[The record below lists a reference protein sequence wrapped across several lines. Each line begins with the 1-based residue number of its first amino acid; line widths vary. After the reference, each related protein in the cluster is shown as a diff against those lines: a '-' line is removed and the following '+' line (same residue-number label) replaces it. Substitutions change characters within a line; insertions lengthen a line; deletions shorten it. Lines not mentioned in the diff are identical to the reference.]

1 METKIFQV
9 DAFAEEPFQGNP
21 AGVCLL
27 REEAS
32 DPWMQ
37 SVAME
42 MNLSETAFIW
52 PRGDE
57 FTIRYFT
64 PLVEIPL
71 CGHATLAGAH
81 VLWEEDRVPP
91 AESIVFHA
99 REDRL
104 EAGCEAAWIRLDF
117 PAKPVVDA
125 DIPGRLEAALG
136 AKSRAAFRWPEIG
149 YLVELGSE
157 PAVRDLEPDLGL
169 LCKGKYGGII
179 VTARCESG
187 PYDFVSR
194 FFAPEIGID
203 EDPVTGI
210 AHCCLGPYWAARL
223 GRTELTG
230 HQVSRRGGVV
240 KIRMKGDRVEL
251 LGQAVTVIRGRL
263 VT

>member
-1 METKIFQV
+1 M
-9 DAFAEEPFQGNP
+9 DAFAAEPFQGNP

-52 PRGDE
+52 PRGNE
-57 FTIRYFT
+57 FSIRYFT

-81 VLWEEDRVPP
+81 VLWEEDRVSP
-91 AESIVFHA
+91 AEPIVFHA

-104 EAGCEAAWIRLDF
+104 EAGREADWIRLDF
-117 PAKPVVDA
+117 PAKPVIDA
-125 DIPGRLEAALG
+125 EIPGGLEEALC
-136 AKSRAAFRWPEIG
+136 AESRALFRWPEMG
-149 YLVELGSE
+149 YLVELESE
-157 PAVRDLEPDLGL
+157 SAVRDLEPDLGL
-169 LCKGKYGGII
+169 LCKGKYGGVI

-203 EDPVTGI
+203 EDPVTGV
-210 AHCCLGPYWAARL
+210 AHCGLGPYWAERL
-223 GRTELTG
+223 GRVEMLG
-230 HQVSRRGGVV
+230 YQASRRGGVV
-240 KIRMKGDRVEL
+240 KVRVKGERVEL
-251 LGQAVTVIRGRL
+251 LGRAVTVIRGSL
-263 VT
+263 MT

>member
-1 METKIFQV
+1 MDTPIFQV
-9 DAFAEEPFQGNP
+9 DAFASEPFRGNP

-37 SVAME
+37 NVAME
-42 MNLSETAFIW
+42 MNLSETAFIR

-57 FTIRYFT
+57 FSIRYFT
-64 PLVEIPL
+64 SLVEIPL

-81 VLWEEDRVPP
+81 VLWEEGLVSPDAP
-91 AESIVFHA
+91 IVFHTSA
-99 REDRL
+99 NRL
-104 EAGCEAAWIRLDF
+104 EAVREVDRIRLDF
-117 PAKPVVDA
+117 PARPVA
-125 DIPGRLEAALG
+125 EAEAPSWLEEALG
-136 AKSRAAFRWPEIG
+136 SRPLAAFRWPEMG
-149 YLVELGSE
+149 WLVELESE
-157 PAVRDLEPDLGL
+157 HGVRDLEPDLGL
-169 LCKGKYGGII
+169 LRRGTFGGVI

-194 FFAPEIGID
+194 FFAPDLGID

-230 HQVSRRGGVV
+230 HQVSGRGGVV
-240 KIRMKGDRVEL
+240 KIRVKDERVEL
-251 LGQAVTVIRGRL
+251 IGQAVTVIRGSL